1 MLKHIFDSAQ
11 TQAMLSEIVS
21 CTFSSL
27 VFQVFEV
34 RIFCLPFDQG
44 TLKKKRILMVLNIFH
59 RLISQQ
65 CHVVIHN
72 HFFPATVTQCTVHS
86 RIGVINLIRNTAKVY
101 PLIWQCHAA
110 TSFFVGLLCEHHSC
124 SVNFYHNIILLFRFF
139 FIRLAVVLFSIF
151 SHLNHILKNDSLAGI
166 GNG

>member
-72 HFFPATVTQCTVHS
+72 HFFPATVSQCTLSHRCYQFNTQHS
-86 RIGVINLIRNTAKVY
+86 QSLPTHLTMSCSHQFFRWPTMR
-101 PLIWQCHAA
+101 
-110 TSFFVGLLCEHHSC
+110 TSF
-124 SVNFYHNIILLFRFF
+124 LFRQLLSQHYIIIPLFF
-139 FIRLAVVLFSIF
+139 HSFGCRSVFYFFSF
-151 SHLNHILKNDSLAGI
+151 ESHIKKW
-166 GNG
+166 